1 MNCSINLDNTIR
13 VTETGEECLSTDG
26 QANSQDQHL
35 DNGLYE
41 HEKLYKLYT
50 NTKHAYIYIYIEQ
63 DTFYKHMVQ

>member
-26 QANSQDQHL
+26 QANSQDGHL
-35 DNGLYE
+35 DNGLYQIKIE

-50 NTKHAYIYIYIEQ
+50 NTKHAYI
-63 DTFYKHMVQ
+63 